1 MAFLIFTKNKNMGL
15 LDNKVVLITGASRGI
30 GKSIA
35 EECSKQGAMIAFT
48 YLSSDEKARALEA
61 ELSANGAVAKGFKSD
76 AAKFDDAQKLVDDV
90 VAEFGTI
97 DVLVNNAGITRDTLL
112 MRMTEEQWD
121 DVINTNLKSAFNLT
135 KAVQRPMLKAKSGSI
150 INMSSVVGVSG
161 NAGQSNY
168 AASKAGLIGFTKS
181 IAQELGS
188 RNIRCNAI
196 APGFI
201 ETEMTDALDPKVVEE
216 WRKSIPLRRG
226 GTPQDVANL
235 TVFLGSDMSNYIT
248 GQTINVCGGMLM

>member
-1 MAFLIFTKNKNMGL
+1 MGL
-15 LDNKVVLITGASRGI
+15 LQDKVVLITGASRGI

-35 EECSKQGAMIAFT
+35 EECVRQGAKVAFT
-48 YLSSDEKARALEA
+48 YLSSEEKARALET
-61 ELSANGAVAKGFKSD
+61 ELSANGGVAKGFKSD
-76 AAKFDDAQKLVDDV
+76 AGKFDEASKLVDDV

-121 DVINTNLKSAFNLT
+121 EVMNTNLKSAFNLT
-135 KAVQRPMLKAKSGSI
+135 KAVQRPMLKARKGSI

-201 ETEMTDALDPKVVEE
+201 ETEMTAALDQKVVED
-216 WRKSIPLRRG
+216 WRNSIPLKRG
-226 GTPQDVANL
+226 GSPKDVADL
-235 TVFLGSDMSNYIT
+235 TVFLASDMSVYIT

>member
-1 MAFLIFTKNKNMGL
+1 M
-15 LDNKVVLITGASRGI
+15 
-30 GKSIA
+30 
-35 EECSKQGAMIAFT
+35 
-48 YLSSDEKARALEA
+48 
-61 ELSANGAVAKGFKSD
+61 
-76 AAKFDDAQKLVDDV
+76 VDDV

-121 DVINTNLKSAFNLT
+121 AVINVNLKSAFNLT
-135 KAVQRPMLKAKSGSI
+135 KAVQRPMLKARSGSI
-150 INMSSVVGVSG
+150 INMSSVVGVKG

-181 IAQELGS
+181 IAAELGS

-201 ETEMTDALDPKVVEE
+201 ETEMTKSLDEKVVEE
-216 WRKSIPLRRG
+216 WRNGIPLKRG
-226 GTPQDVANL
+226 GQPLDVAKA
-235 TVFLGSDMSNYIT
+235 TVFLASDMSSYIT
-248 GQTINVCGGMLM
+248 GQTLHVCGGMLM

>member
-1 MAFLIFTKNKNMGL
+1 MKL
-15 LDNKVVLITGASRGI
+15 LQDKVVLITGASRGI
-30 GKSIA
+30 GKAIA
-35 EECSKQGAMIAFT
+35 EACVAHGAKVAFT
-48 YLSSDEKARALEA
+48 YLSSEEKAKALEQ
-61 ELSANGAVAKGFKSD
+61 ELSANGGVVKGFRSD
-76 AAKFDDAQKLVDDV
+76 AAKYDDAQKLVEDV
-90 VAEFGTI
+90 VNEFGTI

-121 DVINTNLKSAFNLT
+121 EVINTNLKSAFNLT
-135 KAVQRPMLKAKSGSI
+135 KAVQRPMLKARSGSI

-181 IAQELGS
+181 VAQELGS

-201 ETEMTDALDPKVVEE
+201 ETEMTEVLDQKVVQE
-216 WRKSIPLRRG
+216 WRDSIPLKRG
-226 GTPQDVANL
+226 GAPIDVANA
-235 TVFLGSDMSNYIT
+235 TVFLASDMSAYVT
-248 GQTINVCGGMLM
+248 GQTLHVCGGMLM

>member
-1 MAFLIFTKNKNMGL
+1 MKL
-15 LDNKVVLITGASRGI
+15 LENKVVLITGASRGI
-30 GKSIA
+30 GKAIA
-35 EECSKQGAMIAFT
+35 EECVNHGAKVAFT

-61 ELSANGAVAKGFKSD
+61 ELSKNGGVVKGFKSD
-76 AAKFDDAQKLVDDV
+76 ASKFDDAQKLVDDV

-121 DVINTNLKSAFNLT
+121 EVINTNLKSAFNLT
-135 KAVQRPMLKAKSGSI
+135 KAVQRPMLKARSGSI

-168 AASKAGLIGFTKS
+168 AASKAGMNGFTKS
-181 IAQELGS
+181 IALELGS

-201 ETEMTDALDPKVVEE
+201 ETEMTAKLNEDVVKGWRDA
-216 WRKSIPLRRG
+216 IPLKRG
-226 GTPQDVANL
+226 GSPEDVANVC
-235 TVFLGSDMSNYIT
+235 VFLGSEMSAYVT
-248 GQTINVCGGMLM
+248 GQVINVDGGMLT

>member
-1 MAFLIFTKNKNMGL
+1 MGL
-15 LDNKVVLITGASRGI
+15 LQDKVVLITGASRGI
-30 GKSIA
+30 GKAIA
-35 EECSKQGAMIAFT
+35 EECVKQGASVAFT
-48 YLSSDEKARALEA
+48 FLSSEEKARSLEK
-61 ELSANGAVAKGFKSD
+61 ELTANGGVAKGFHSD
-76 AAKFDDAQKLVDDV
+76 AAKFNDAQELVDRV

-112 MRMTEEQWD
+112 MRMTEDQWD

-135 KAVQRPMLKAKSGSI
+135 KAVQKPMLKARKGSI
-150 INMSSVVGVSG
+150 INMSSVVGVKG

-181 IAQELGS
+181 IAAELGS

-201 ETEMTDALDPKVVEE
+201 ETEMTEALDQKVVEE
-216 WRKSIPLRRG
+216 WRSSIPLKRG
-226 GTPQDVANL
+226 GTPKDVAEL
-235 TVFLGSDMSNYIT
+235 TIFLASDMSSYIT
-248 GQTINVCGGMLM
+248 GQTIHICGGMLM

>member
-1 MAFLIFTKNKNMGL
+1 MGL

-30 GKSIA
+30 GKAIA
-35 EECSKQGAMIAFT
+35 ETCVQQGATVAFT
-48 YLSSDEKARALEA
+48 YLSSEEKARALEA
-61 ELSANGAVAKGFKSD
+61 ELTANGGVAKGFRSD
-76 AAKFDDAQKLVDDV
+76 ASNFDQAQQLVEDV
-90 VAEFGTI
+90 VAAFGTV

-121 DVINTNLKSAFNLT
+121 EVINTNLNSAFNLT
-135 KAVQRPMLKAKSGSI
+135 KAVQKPMLKARSGSI
-150 INMSSVVGVSG
+150 INMSSVVGVKG

-181 IAQELGS
+181 IAAELGS

-201 ETEMTDALDPKVVEE
+201 ETEMTEVLDQDVVAS
-216 WRKSIPLRRG
+216 WRNSIPLKRG
-226 GTPQDVANL
+226 GQPVDVANA
-235 TVFLGSDMSNYIT
+235 TVFLASDLSAYIT
-248 GQTINVCGGMLM
+248 GQTLHVCGGMLM